1 MPLCLCGERFLEST
15 LIDMSSICTVAHTRN
30 RKTRTLREEIRQTKP
45 FASPAQE
52 AILGLYRTADLL
64 QRTFAQIVEPRDISL
79 QQYNVLRI
87 LRGAGKQGTP
97 TLDIADRMIEKTP
110 GITRLLD
117 KLEAKHLVRRE
128 RCLDDRRQVLCWIT
142 RRGLQLLHELEEPL
156 TSIAEK
162 AMQPLKPAELQS
174 LISQMERIRNH
185 IG

>member
-1 MPLCLCGERFLEST
+1 
-15 LIDMSSICTVAHTRN
+15 MSSICTVAQN
-30 RKTRTLREEIRQTKP
+30 RKIRTLREEIRQTKP
-45 FASPAQE
+45 FSSPAQE

-117 KLEAKHLVRRE
+117 KLEAKQLVRRE
-128 RCLDDRRQVLCWIT
+128 RCPDDRRQVLCWIT
-142 RRGLQLLHELEEPL
+142 PRGLHLLADLDKPL
-156 TSIAEK
+156 TSAGEK
-162 AMQPLKPAELQS
+162 VAQPLKSSELQT
-174 LISQMERIRNH
+174 LIALMEKIRNH
-185 IG
+185 LS